1 MELVGIIR
9 CPVHLLLPYGE
20 GRQIDPD
27 AVRRLANCFDKTE
40 CRRQEADNFVRGIVT
55 YDDLR
60 FIISAL
66 NTSESALKHTILQKQ
81 YPLLSDRPIACLDGR
96 HRIRAAMRHEP
107 LSWWVVKLLC
117 VQGSWVD
124 FPRKIALVSVDDQ
137 TIQDKIEATSREAPY
152 SDAEIYRL
160 LRKYKKQNDKLRFK
174 ERLNR
179 LSAPKQI
186 SVKGFLKRELLVQD
200 LDALLK
206 YPGVIAGLQFGNVH
220 KHLALHIDEN
230 ISRFLKHILQVWD
243 FITND
248 EPRINS
254 AVDIQT
260 VRCLQ
265 FRAPI
270 SSYSDR
276 IAIHRMFN
284 EGLLF
289 EGLKDLDLREQVRR
303 RVLSVQVIIPSME
316 TFHENM
322 KYISIGA
329 KILRKYLMETPIRVP
344 GEPKQP
350 NLTVFESLASCW
362 SAETRSIEVKDGEM
376 STSPDTPTAWFAYET
391 VFLAALRDFAR
402 LSSEHPRQDVRGET
416 MPAFAEASRIVSLGQ
431 LAYQL
436 GFKNSKV
443 QEMLA
448 NPSGH
453 PTVGSY
459 ECKDGR
465 PADWRGGI
473 PFTKS
478 YSQLRAQAFIPM
490 LDSPVSKGDDVSS
503 LFVIRDT
510 FNAFFRGSM
519 AIAYVGLIEPLSLDF
534 WASNQLSHESCI
546 SSVEPQDIS
555 MSDLEEDI
563 IMGENETVKGRVR
576 KHKRLSTFNVLRPK
590 SCRIEKK
597 QVEPKADETIIRS
610 FSRSPPRIPAVQ
622 DAEHE
627 PVLDATNILTGT
639 VPHSIE
645 ESIARQDHRD
655 PLLLDEEISQDQPL
669 TNAEIMRDAQM
680 DSEEEPSDS
689 IQTILRQDHRDPL
702 PCDNLERTDHVLSA
716 DNQLTGNHEGH
727 SKTEQIRDALESN
740 TSEPPHQEMTQ
751 FESEEDLFDLSN
763 NSDAGPE
770 EMIETADPDGPLLTE
785 DATEE
790 QTGTIERQ
798 DQRSPPPIHDMEEES
813 ATQQII
819 RHAGATE
826 RQDQQ
831 SLPDAETECIIEE
844 QAEAIEI
851 WGQRNPLP
859 MHGMEEEPATQQI
872 EWSEATK
879 GRDQQDLTN
888 IEAEYTNE
896 QGQRV
901 AIKEQTET
909 MEIRDQR
916 TPPPMQHISQQTES
930 SEASERQQSLP
941 DIGIEYTNKQAYQ
954 VGIEEQAETMRR
966 RDERTPPPMQ
976 HTGEES
982 TAQQTE
988 PSEVSEWQQGQRLR
1002 IKETE
1007 IMRRQDQR
1015 TPPHIQDIP
1024 GQSRAPESPPP
1035 QIPKSLAGIKRKR
1048 DSRSSE
1054 SSSSH
1059 GKRVINH
1066 FSDPQPVVPPQP
1078 VFPTIYGRIRRDE
1091 ESVKIQPVRRLQPQR
1106 NASKDTGGASKSRG

>member
-1 MELVGIIR
+1 
-9 CPVHLLLPYGE
+9 
-20 GRQIDPD
+20 
-27 AVRRLANCFDKTE
+27 
-40 CRRQEADNFVRGIVT
+40 
-55 YDDLR
+55 
-60 FIISAL
+60 
-66 NTSESALKHTILQKQ
+66 
-81 YPLLSDRPIACLDGR
+81 
-96 HRIRAAMRHEP
+96 MRHEP

-124 FPRKIALVSVDDQ
+124 FPRKIALASVDHQ

-206 YPGVIAGLQFGNVH
+206 YPGVVAGLQFGNIH

-329 KILRKYLMETPIRVP
+329 KILRKHLMETPIRVP
-344 GEPKQP
+344 GEPRQP
-350 NLTVFESLASCW
+350 KLTVFESLASCW

-416 MPAFAEASRIVSLGQ
+416 MPAFVEASRIASLGQ
-431 LAYQL
+431 LAHQL

-448 NPSGH
+448 NPYGH
-453 PTVGSY
+453 PPVGSY

-465 PADWRGGI
+465 PADWRAGI

-478 YSQLRAQAFIPM
+478 YSQLRVQAFIPM
-490 LDSPVSKGDDVSS
+490 LESPVSKDDDVSP

-519 AIAYVGLIEPLSLDF
+519 PIGYVGYIEPLSLDF
-534 WASNQLSHESCI
+534 WASNQPSHESCV

-563 IMGENETVKGRVR
+563 ITGENETVKGRVR
-576 KHKRLSTFNVLRPK
+576 KHKRLSTFNTLRPK

-597 QVEPKADETIIRS
+597 QEKTKADETIIR
-610 FSRSPPRIPAVQ
+610 FLSRSPPRILEVQ

-639 VPHSIE
+639 IPLAIE
-645 ESIARQDHRD
+645 ESGKTTVQDRRD
-655 PLLLDEEISQDQPL
+655 PLLLDEEISQDHLL
-669 TNAEIMRDAQM
+669 TNAEITGLAQM
-680 DSEEEPSDS
+680 VPEEEPSDS
-689 IQTILRQDHRDPL
+689 SQTILRQDHRDPM
-702 PCDNLERTDHVLSA
+702 PYDNLERTDHVLSA

-727 SKTEQIRDALESN
+727 SETEQTRDALESN
-740 TSEPPHQEMTQ
+740 TSEPSHQEMTQ

-763 NSDAGPE
+763 NSDADPE
-770 EMIETADPDGPLLTE
+770 EM

-813 ATQQII
+813 ATQQIK
-819 RHAGATE
+819 RHSGATE

-831 SLPDAETECIIEE
+831 SLPDAETEYVIET
-844 QAEAIEI
+844 
-851 WGQRNPLP
+851 GDQRNPSP
-859 MHGMEEEPATQQI
+859 IHGMEEEPAAQQI
-872 EWSEATK
+872 KQSEGTK
-879 GRDQQDLTN
+879 GQDQQGLTN
-888 IEAEYTNE
+888 VEAEYTNE

-901 AIKEQTET
+901 AIEEQTET

-916 TPPPMQHISQQTES
+916 TPPPMQHTEQEPTAQQTVPPEAREIQGSPDVES
-930 SEASERQQSLP
+930 QVGTKEQVEIMKGRDQRTPPPMQHTAEESTAQHTGQDHQGLPTRQQEPVQDATLRKSREETP
-941 DIGIEYTNKQAYQ
+941 TKQELLQTTEHLGSIA
-954 VGIEEQAETMRR
+954 RR
-966 RDERTPPPMQ
+966 KERTPPPMQ

-988 PSEVSEWQQGQRLR
+988 LSEVSEGRQRQQLR

-1035 QIPKSLAGIKRKR
+1035 QIPKPLAGIKRKR
-1048 DSRSSE
+1048 DSRSSD

-1059 GKRVINH
+1059 AKRVKNH
-1066 FSDPQPVVPPQP
+1066 FSDPQPVPHLQPVAPPQP

-1091 ESVKIQPVRRLQPQR
+1091 KSVKIQPVRRLQPQR
-1106 NASKDTGGASKSRG
+1106 DASKDTGGTSKSRG

>member
-27 AVRRLANCFDKTE
+27 AVRRLAKCFDKTE
-40 CRRQEADNFVRGIVT
+40 CRRQEDDNFVRGIVT

-60 FIISAL
+60 LIISAL

-124 FPRKIALVSVDDQ
+124 FPRKIALVSVDHQ
-137 TIQDKIEATSREAPY
+137 AIQDKIEATSREAPY

-160 LRKYKKQNDKLRFK
+160 LRKYQKQNDKLRFK

-206 YPGVIAGLQFGNVH
+206 FPGVMAGLQFGNIH

-289 EGLKDLDLREQVRR
+289 EGLKDLDLREQVRK

-344 GEPKQP
+344 GEPRQP
-350 NLTVFESLASCW
+350 KLTVFESLASCW
-362 SAETRSIEVKDGEM
+362 SAEIRSIEVKDGEM
-376 STSPDTPTAWFAYET
+376 STSPEAPSAWFAYET
-391 VFLAALRDFAR
+391 VFLAALRNFAR
-402 LSSEHPRQDVRGET
+402 LSLEHPRQDVRGET
-416 MPAFAEASRIVSLGQ
+416 MPAFAEASRIASLGQ
-431 LAYQL
+431 LAHQL
-436 GFKNSKV
+436 GFKNSKI

-448 NPSGH
+448 KPYGH

-465 PADWRGGI
+465 PADWRAGI

-478 YSQLRAQAFIPM
+478 YSQLRIQAFIPM
-490 LDSPVSKGDDVSS
+490 LDSPVSKDDDVSP

-519 AIAYVGLIEPLSLDF
+519 AIAYGGFIEPLTLDF
-534 WASNQLSHESCI
+534 WASNRPSRENCVSP
-546 SSVEPQDIS
+546 VEPQDIS
-555 MSDLEEDI
+555 MSDLDEDI
-563 IMGENETVKGRVR
+563 IMGGSEAVNDRTQ

-590 SCRIEKK
+590 SCRLEKK
-597 QVEPKADETIIRS
+597 QKKPQADETIIRS
-610 FSRSPPRIPAVQ
+610 SSRSPPRIPEVQ

-627 PVLDATNILTGT
+627 PVLDAMNSAVTGNTLTGT
-639 VPHSIE
+639 LPHARE
-645 ESIARQDHRD
+645 EPGQTIVRQDDRD
-655 PLLLDEEISQDQPL
+655 PLLLDEERSQDQPS
-669 TNAEIMRDAQM
+669 TNAEITRDAQM
-680 DSEEEPSDS
+680 DPQEEPSDS
-689 IQTILRQDHRDPL
+689 SQTILRQDHRDPL
-702 PCDNLERTDHVLSA
+702 PCDDLERTDHWQDVLLA
-716 DNQLTGNHEGH
+716 DNQLTGNHQGH
-727 SKTEQIRDALESN
+727 SKTEQIRDASESN
-740 TSEPPHQEMTQ
+740 ISEPSHQKMTQ

-770 EMIETADPDGPLLTE
+770 ETVEIADQGGPSLTG
-785 DATEE
+785 EE
-790 QTGTIERQ
+790 QTRTIERQ
-798 DQRSPPPIHDMEEES
+798 DQRSPPPVQDM
-813 ATQQII
+813 
-819 RHAGATE
+819 G
-826 RQDQQ
+826 
-831 SLPDAETECIIEE
+831 
-844 QAEAIEI
+844 
-851 WGQRNPLP
+851 
-859 MHGMEEEPATQQI
+859 EEPATQQI
-872 EWSEATK
+872 RQSEASKRQDHQSLPPRQEPIEDYTS
-879 GRDQQDLTN
+879 QQERRID
-888 IEAEYTNE
+888 
-896 QGQRV
+896 
-901 AIKEQTET
+901 QTET
-909 MEIRDQR
+909 IERQDQR
-916 TPPPMQHISQQTES
+916 TPPPMQHKGEEPVTQQIIRQGLSPTQDATLQKSRVESTIEQELSQITGHPEMI
-930 SEASERQQSLP
+930 AWR
-941 DIGIEYTNKQAYQ
+941 
-954 VGIEEQAETMRR
+954 EQ
-966 RDERTPPPMQ
+966 RTPPPMQ
-976 HTGEES
+976 DNAGAEYGQGPSPTQDATTQDARIHINEPES
-982 TAQQTE
+982 TAVSARPAQQIIGQLETIPPRTLPHGPNTHEGELVPSSVRKQAEAPQITLAPGKKREREIDTE
-988 PSEVSEWQQGQRLR
+988 AEREFNTKTDQSLFPVLEREREFQRLQR
-1002 IKETE
+1002 V
-1007 IMRRQDQR
+1007 RQDER
-1015 TPPHIQDIP
+1015 RGEETSI
-1024 GQSRAPESPPP
+1024 
-1035 QIPKSLAGIKRKR
+1035 
-1048 DSRSSE
+1048 
-1054 SSSSH
+1054 
-1059 GKRVINH
+1059 
-1066 FSDPQPVVPPQP
+1066 
-1078 VFPTIYGRIRRDE
+1078 RIR
-1091 ESVKIQPVRRLQPQR
+1091 PVRRLQPQR
-1106 NASKDTGGASKSRG
+1106 PEKKARLR

>member
-27 AVRRLANCFDKTE
+27 AVRRLAKCFDKTE
-40 CRRQEADNFVRGIVT
+40 CRRQEDDNFVRGIVT

-60 FIISAL
+60 LIISAL

-107 LSWWVVKLLC
+107 MSWWVVKLLC

-124 FPRKIALVSVDDQ
+124 FPRKIALVSVDHQ
-137 TIQDKIEATSREAPY
+137 AIQDKIEATSREVPY

-206 YPGVIAGLQFGNVH
+206 FPGVVAGLQFGNVH

-230 ISRFLKHILQVWD
+230 ISRFLKHILQVWE

-289 EGLKDLDLREQVRR
+289 EGLKDLDLREQVRK

-344 GEPKQP
+344 GEPRQP
-350 NLTVFESLASCW
+350 KLTVFESLASCW
-362 SAETRSIEVKDGEM
+362 SAEIRSIEVKDGEM
-376 STSPDTPTAWFAYET
+376 STSPEAPSAWFAYET

-416 MPAFAEASRIVSLGQ
+416 MPAFAEASRIASLGQ
-431 LAYQL
+431 LAHQL
-436 GFKNSKV
+436 GFKNSKI

-448 NPSGH
+448 KPYGH

-465 PADWRGGI
+465 PADWRAGI

-478 YSQLRAQAFIPM
+478 YSQLRVHAFIPM
-490 LDSPVSKGDDVSS
+490 LDSPVSKGDDVSP

-519 AIAYVGLIEPLSLDF
+519 VIAYGGFIEPLSIDF
-534 WASNQLSHESCI
+534 WASNRPSRENCVSQ
-546 SSVEPQDIS
+546 VEPQDIS
-555 MSDLEEDI
+555 MRDLDEDI
-563 IMGENETVKGRVR
+563 IMGENEAVNGRTR

-590 SCRIEKK
+590 SCRIEKEQK
-597 QVEPKADETIIRS
+597 KPQADETIIRS
-610 FSRSPPRIPAVQ
+610 SSRSPPRIPEVQ

-627 PVLDATNILTGT
+627 PVLDAMNSAVTGNTLTGT
-639 VPHSIE
+639 LPHARE
-645 ESIARQDHRD
+645 EPGWTIVRQDDRD
-655 PLLLDEEISQDQPL
+655 PLLLDEERSQDQPL
-669 TNAEIMRDAQM
+669 TNAEITRDAQM
-680 DSEEEPSDS
+680 DPQEEPSDS
-689 IQTILRQDHRDPL
+689 SQTILRQDHRDPL
-702 PCDNLERTDHVLSA
+702 PCDDRQDVVLA
-716 DNQLTGNHEGH
+716 DNHLTGNHQGH
-727 SKTEQIRDALESN
+727 SKTEQIRDASESK
-740 TSEPPHQEMTQ
+740 TSEPLHQEMTQ

-770 EMIETADPDGPLLTE
+770 ETVEIVDQGGPSLTG
-785 DATEE
+785 EE
-790 QTGTIERQ
+790 QTRTIERQ
-798 DQRSPPPIHDMEEES
+798 DQRSPPPMHDM
-813 ATQQII
+813 
-819 RHAGATE
+819 G
-826 RQDQQ
+826 
-831 SLPDAETECIIEE
+831 
-844 QAEAIEI
+844 
-851 WGQRNPLP
+851 
-859 MHGMEEEPATQQI
+859 EEPATHLIGQ
-872 EWSEATK
+872 SK
-879 GRDQQDLTN
+879 
-888 IEAEYTNE
+888 TNE
-896 QGQRV
+896 GQAGREPDRLQD
-901 AIKEQTET
+901 ATLRKSREEAPIKQELLQT
-909 MEIRDQR
+909 MEHLGSI
-916 TPPPMQHISQQTES
+916 
-930 SEASERQQSLP
+930 A
-941 DIGIEYTNKQAYQ
+941 
-954 VGIEEQAETMRR
+954 RR
-966 RDERTPPPMQ
+966 EERTPPPMQ
-976 HTGEES
+976 DNAGEGYEQSPSLTQDATTQDARIQISEPES
-982 TAQQTE
+982 TTVSAIPTQQITE
-988 PSEVSEWQQGQRLR
+988 QLETIPPRTQPHGPNTHEEEKRGKKREREVEVDTETDPSLFPLREREQEFQRHLR
-1002 IKETE
+1002 
-1007 IMRRQDQR
+1007 
-1015 TPPHIQDIP
+1015 
-1024 GQSRAPESPPP
+1024 
-1035 QIPKSLAGIKRKR
+1035 
-1048 DSRSSE
+1048 
-1054 SSSSH
+1054 
-1059 GKRVINH
+1059 V
-1066 FSDPQPVVPPQP
+1066 
-1078 VFPTIYGRIRRDE
+1078 RRDE
-1091 ESVKIQPVRRLQPQR
+1091 RLGEETSIRIRPLRRLQPQR
-1106 NASKDTGGASKSRG
+1106 PQKKARLE

>member
-27 AVRRLANCFDKTE
+27 AVRRLAKCFDKTE
-40 CRRQEADNFVRGIVT
+40 CRRQEDDNFVRGIVT

-60 FIISAL
+60 LIISDL

-81 YPLLSDRPIACLDGR
+81 YPLLSGRPIACLDGR

-117 VQGSWVD
+117 VQGSWID
-124 FPRKIALVSVDDQ
+124 FPRKIALVSVDHQ
-137 TIQDKIEATSREAPY
+137 AVQDKIEATSREAPY

-206 YPGVIAGLQFGNVH
+206 FPGVVAGLQFGNIH

-289 EGLKDLDLREQVRR
+289 EGLKDLDLREQVRK

-344 GEPKQP
+344 GEPRQP
-350 NLTVFESLASCW
+350 KLTVFESLATCW
-362 SAETRSIEVKDGEM
+362 SAEIRSIEVKDGEM
-376 STSPDTPTAWFAYET
+376 STSPEAPSAWFAYET

-416 MPAFAEASRIVSLGQ
+416 MPAFAEASRIASLGQ
-431 LAYQL
+431 LAHQL

-443 QEMLA
+443 QEMLEK
-448 NPSGH
+448 PYGH

-465 PADWRGGI
+465 PADWRAGI

-478 YSQLRAQAFIPM
+478 YSQLRVQAFIPM
-490 LDSPVSKGDDVSS
+490 LDSPVSKGDDVSP

-519 AIAYVGLIEPLSLDF
+519 AIAYGGFIEPLSLDF
-534 WASNQLSHESCI
+534 WASNRPSSENCVSQVES
-546 SSVEPQDIS
+546 QDIS
-555 MSDLEEDI
+555 MSDLDEDI
-563 IMGENETVKGRVR
+563 IMGESEAVNGRTR

-590 SCRIEKK
+590 SCRIEKEQK
-597 QVEPKADETIIRS
+597 KPQADETIIRS
-610 FSRSPPRIPAVQ
+610 SSRSPPRIPEVQ

-627 PVLDATNILTGT
+627 PVLDAMNSAVTGNTLTGT
-639 VPHSIE
+639 LPHARE
-645 ESIARQDHRD
+645 EPGQTIVRQDDRD
-655 PLLLDEEISQDQPL
+655 PLLLDEERSQDQPL
-669 TNAEIMRDAQM
+669 TNAEITRDAQM
-680 DSEEEPSDS
+680 DPQEEPSDS
-689 IQTILRQDHRDPL
+689 SQTILRQDHRDPL
-702 PCDNLERTDHVLSA
+702 PCDDLERTDHWQDVLLA
-716 DNQLTGNHEGH
+716 DNHLTGNHQGH
-727 SKTEQIRDALESN
+727 SKTEQIRDASESN
-740 TSEPPHQEMTQ
+740 TSEPSHQEMTQ

-770 EMIETADPDGPLLTE
+770 ETVEIVDQGGPSLTG
-785 DATEE
+785 EE
-790 QTGTIERQ
+790 QTRTIERQ
-798 DQRSPPPIHDMEEES
+798 DQRSPPPMHDMGEEPV
-813 ATQQII
+813 TQQNI
-819 RHAGATE
+819 RQSEAME
-826 RQDQQ
+826 RQEQQ
-831 SLPDAETECIIEE
+831 SLPDAEAGCIIEE
-844 QAEAIEI
+844 QAETIDI
-851 WGQRNPLP
+851 RDQRNPLP
-859 MHGMEEEPATQQI
+859 VQDIGEEPATQLIGQ
-872 EWSEATK
+872 SETDEGQAGREPDRLQDATLRK
-879 GRDQQDLTN
+879 SRE
-888 IEAEYTNE
+888 EAP
-896 QGQRV
+896 
-901 AIKEQTET
+901 IKQELLQT
-909 MEIRDQR
+909 MEHLGSI
-916 TPPPMQHISQQTES
+916 
-930 SEASERQQSLP
+930 A
-941 DIGIEYTNKQAYQ
+941 
-954 VGIEEQAETMRR
+954 RR
-966 RDERTPPPMQ
+966 EERTPPPMQ
-976 HTGEES
+976 DNAGEGYEQSLSLTQDATTQDARIQISEPES
-982 TAQQTE
+982 TTVSAIPTQQITE
-988 PSEVSEWQQGQRLR
+988 QLETIPPRTQPHGPNTHEEEKRGKKREREVEVDTETGPSLFPLREREQEFQRHLR
-1002 IKETE
+1002 
-1007 IMRRQDQR
+1007 
-1015 TPPHIQDIP
+1015 
-1024 GQSRAPESPPP
+1024 
-1035 QIPKSLAGIKRKR
+1035 
-1048 DSRSSE
+1048 
-1054 SSSSH
+1054 
-1059 GKRVINH
+1059 V
-1066 FSDPQPVVPPQP
+1066 
-1078 VFPTIYGRIRRDE
+1078 RRDE
-1091 ESVKIQPVRRLQPQR
+1091 RLGEETSIRIRPLRRLQPQR
-1106 NASKDTGGASKSRG
+1106 PQKKARLE